1 MVKGGITGPSI
12 NCGTTSWLHTL
23 RGILPFYTPQGIFL
37 VYTLAGMSMNYTVH
51 TPKQLGQVL
60 KGQRRSQ
67 KLTQKEAAQIVGLL
81 PKTISKLELTTETA
95 TIESLF
101 KLLSALQLELVV
113 RSKSKVS
120 PSKEW

>member
-1 MVKGGITGPSI
+1 
-12 NCGTTSWLHTL
+12 
-23 RGILPFYTPQGIFL
+23 
-37 VYTLAGMSMNYTVH
+37 MSMNYTVH

-67 KLTQKEAAQIVGLL
+67 KLTQKETAQIVGLL

-113 RSKSKVS
+113 RSKSKES